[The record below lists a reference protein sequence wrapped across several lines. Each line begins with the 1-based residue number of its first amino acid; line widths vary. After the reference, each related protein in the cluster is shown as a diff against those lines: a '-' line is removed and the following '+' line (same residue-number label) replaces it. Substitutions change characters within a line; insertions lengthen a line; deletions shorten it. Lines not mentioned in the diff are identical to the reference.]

1 MSRYAIAYAGALVV
15 LLALDFIWLGLVMR
29 GFYKSELGEI
39 LRERPNIAAAALFY
53 VVYVIGVV
61 LFATSPALDGRGW
74 THALIMGGLFGFFA
88 YFTYDMVNFA
98 TLRVYPVKVVIVDV
112 AWGIFVSAVSATAGY
127 FAATW
132 LVRP

>member
-112 AWGIFVSAVSATAGY
+112 AWGIFVSAASATAGY

-132 LVRP
+132 FVRP